1 MQGIIPN
8 VMEGFSSNSVSGGNP
23 ALSCE
28 IQEMTFWMWRVKAIG
43 ISINITINP
52 PSGSG
57 DDPQSLN
64 FSDVVGCPINGSDG
78 PWRNEQDQLVRRV
91 GFRNRF
97 NGIVGDADEGSI
109 HFNAKF
115 CEAAIHDYTMGPDV
129 GWYLTA
135 GFSGEFPAA
144 LLNLDRESATE
155 SSISMLIFG
164 EDPIRGGTYSHVVPI
179 WNRALANDWTVSG
192 GVTIS
197 PVYYY
202 PWRDFDTGSPLFN
215 ENTGEYA

>member
-1 MQGIIPN
+1 MQGLIPN

-43 ISINITINP
+43 LSINITIHP
-52 PSGSG
+52 PSESD
-57 DDPQSLN
+57 DDPQVLS
-64 FSDVVGCPINGSDG
+64 FAGVFGCPINGADG

-91 GFRNRF
+91 GFRNSF
-97 NGIVGDADEGSI
+97 NGIVGDAEEGSI
-109 HFNAKF
+109 RFNTKF

-135 GFSGEFPAA
+135 GFSGEFPSAV
-144 LLNLDRESATE
+144 LNLDRGSATS
-155 SSISMLIFG
+155 SSIGLTIIG
-164 EDPIRGGTYSHVVPI
+164 LDPVLGDTYIHSVPI
-179 WNRALANDWTVSG
+179 WNRFLVDDWTVSG

-197 PVYYY
+197 PYYFY